1 MDPQHVDVLIIGAGL
16 SGIGAAWHL
25 QQRCP
30 SKTFALLEARDAIGG
45 TWDLF
50 RYPGIRSDSDM
61 YTFGYRFRPW
71 IGRRAL
77 ADGPSILAYVRDT
90 AREAGIDEK
99 IRFGH
104 RVHRAEWSSATC
116 RWTVHA
122 THTEAETGDAAEAV
136 FTAGFVLNCSGYYR
150 YDAGYTPDFAGMDR
164 FGGRI
169 VHPQHWPEDLD
180 HDGQRVVVI
189 GSGAT
194 AVTLV
199 PAMAET
205 AQHVTMLQR
214 SPTYVASVPAEDAIA
229 IGLRRVLP
237 ESTAYAVTR
246 WKNILRSI
254 YIYEISQRR
263 PEMVKAYLRNELIK
277 QLPAG
282 YPVDVHFKPRY
293 DPWDQRLC
301 AVPDGD
307 LFTAIREGRA
317 SVVTDTI
324 ETFTERGLRLTSG
337 EELDADII
345 VTATGFEL
353 QMMGGAELVVD
364 GEPVRLARHMTYK
377 GMMLSEVPNAAFT
390 VGYTNSS
397 WTLKAD
403 LVSEYV
409 CRLLNHMDAHGYDV
423 LVPRDADPTVQR
435 TPLLDFGA
443 GYVKRALD
451 RLPGQGSKFPWRLRM
466 NYLADV
472 VSLRFGRLEDGVME
486 FHRRDTPAGR

>member
-30 SKTFALLEARDAIGG
+30 SKTFTLLEARDAIGG

-71 IGRRAL
+71 IGRKAL
-77 ADGPSILAYVRDT
+77 ADGPSILSYVRDT
-90 AREAGIDEK
+90 AREAGIDAR

-104 RVHRAEWSSATC
+104 RVHRAAWSSETC
-116 RWTVHA
+116 RWTVQA
-122 THTEAETGDAAEAV
+122 TRTDADTGDEHEV
-136 FTAGFVLNCSGYYR
+136 TFTAGFVLNCSGYYR

-164 FGGRI
+164 FEGEV

-180 HDGQRVVVI
+180 YAGKTVVVI

-199 PAMAET
+199 PAMAEST
-205 AQHVTMLQR
+205 AHITMLQR
-214 SPTYVASVPAEDAIA
+214 SPTYVATVPGEDAIA

-237 ESTAYAVTR
+237 ASAAYTVAR

-254 YIYEISQRR
+254 WIYELSQRR
-263 PEMVKAYLRNELIK
+263 PETVKAYLRAELIK
-277 QLPAG
+277 QLPDG

-293 DPWDQRLC
+293 GPWDQRLC

-307 LFTAIREGRA
+307 LFAAIREGRA

-324 ETFTERGLRLTSG
+324 ETFTETGIQLTSG
-337 EELDADII
+337 QHLDADII

-353 QMMGGAELVVD
+353 QMMGGADLFVD
-364 GEPVRLARHMTYK
+364 GEPVRLADCMTYK

-390 VGYTNSS
+390 VGYTNAS

-409 CRLLNHMDAHGYDV
+409 CRLINHMDAHGYDV
-423 LVPRDADPTVQR
+423 IVARDDDPSVQR

-466 NYLADV
+466 NYLADLV
-472 VSLRFGRLEDGVME
+472 ALRFGRLEDGVMT
-486 FHRRDTPAGR
+486 FRRSTPKGGA